1 MLKTS
6 MTLDFNLNSEKQKNL
21 VTSSKI
27 PRFIK
32 KNQVKKQISHEV
44 HEVYTPLPRKM
55 TMAT

>member
-27 PRFIK
+27 PHFIK

-44 HEVYTPLPRKM
+44 YTPLPRKM